1 MMQRFIRQTRWLC
14 WGFVW
19 ALFFSVPAVRA
30 QSDWPS
36 KPVKMIV
43 PFPSGTSPDIVG
55 RLIAQK
61 LSDRFGQQFVI
72 ENRAG
77 AAGMLGAEQA
87 AKAAPD
93 GYTIFMTVNSIMAM
107 NQFIYKKLPYDPV
120 KDFQPVSL
128 LAGVSY
134 VLIAN
139 KNFPH
144 KTLPDLIAYAK
155 NNPKTLNYASM
166 GQGGAGHV
174 IIELLALQAKVE
186 MTHIPYKS
194 GALVDVISGQVPII
208 LQPTTNALEH
218 IRKGS
223 VFGLG
228 VTHPKRLAV
237 LPDVPSISEFLP
249 GFTGDGWQGI
259 VLPAGTPMPIVDV
272 LQRELHKILAM
283 PDIQARFASLGIDP
297 WPTSPKQMED
307 IIQQEIAKWGP
318 VIRHAK
324 IEPM

>member
-1 MMQRFIRQTRWLC
+1 MIKCFTCQTRRLLM
-14 WGFVW
+14 
-19 ALFFSVPAVRA
+19 ALFLTLSCTNTTTWA
-30 QSDWPS
+30 QTDWPS
-36 KPVKMIV
+36 KPVRVIV

-61 LSDRFGQQFVI
+61 LSERFGQQFVI

-77 AAGMLGAEQA
+77 AAGMLGTEQA
-87 AKAAPD
+87 AKAPAD
-93 GYTIFMTVNSIMAM
+93 GYTILLTVNSIMAM

-120 KDFQPVSL
+120 KDFQPISL

-134 VLIAN
+134 ALIAN

-144 KTLPDLIAYAK
+144 KTLPDLFMYAR
-155 NNPKTLNYASM
+155 NNPKILNYASM

-174 IIELLALQAKVE
+174 IIELMALQAKIE

-223 VFGLG
+223 VFALG
-228 VTHPKRLAV
+228 VTHPKRLSV

-259 VLPAGTPMPIVDV
+259 VVPATTPLPIVDL
-272 LQRELHKILAM
+272 LQKELHKILAM
-283 PDIQARFASLGIDP
+283 PDIQAKFSNLGIEP
-297 WPTSPKQMED
+297 WPTTPRQMEE
-307 IIQQEIAKWGP
+307 IINQEIAKWGP